1 MKINIARKFP
11 VLGYSLLPT
20 RIHRLENISKLMNA
34 NIYCKRDDLTG
45 FAFGGNKTRK
55 LDYLIADAVKNNYD
69 TIIAAG
75 ANQSN
80 FCRIAS
86 AYGAA
91 SGLKTYLV
99 LGGRKPDIPT
109 GNLMLDYLFG
119 AEIIHVDS
127 EEWAIWEKEAVK
139 LELYLTEKGRKVY
152 RMPIGGSTPTG
163 ALGYVEAVRE
173 ITEYSSDTG
182 INFSNIFFP
191 TGSAGTQSGL
201 IAGKAIYGLNSEIN
215 GIAITKNAEQITDEV
230 SALTDGI
237 FRILEID
244 RPECVIRVD
253 DNYIGA
259 KYGAFT
265 ESADKTVNLFA
276 KKEGILLDYVYSGK
290 AAAGMLDYMRKNMIS
305 KSGNILFIHTGGNI
319 QLFK

>member
-1 MKINIARKFP
+1 MKNNIARKFP

-55 LDYLIADAVKNNYD
+55 LDYLIADAVKNKYD

-75 ANQSN
+75 ASQSN

-91 SGLKTYLV
+91 TGLKTYLV
-99 LGGRKPDIPT
+99 LGGVKPDIPT

-119 AEIIHVDS
+119 AEIIHVGS
-127 EEWAIWEKEAVK
+127 EEWDIWEKEAVK

-152 RMPIGGSTPTG
+152 RMPIGGSTPVG

-173 ITEYSSDTG
+173 IADYSSVTG
-182 INFSNIFFP
+182 INFSNVFFP

-201 IAGKAIYGLNSEIN
+201 IAGKTISGLNSEIN
-215 GIAITKNAEQITDEV
+215 GIAITKNAKQITDEV
-230 SALTDGI
+230 SALTDGV
-237 FRILEID
+237 FRILEIE
-244 RPECVIRVD
+244 RPECVISVD

-265 ESADKTVNLFA
+265 ESADEAVKLFA

-290 AAAGMLDYMRKNMIS
+290 AAAGMFDYIRKKKTS
-305 KSGNILFIHTGGNI
+305 KNGNILFIHTGGNI

>member
-1 MKINIARKFP
+1 MKNNIARNFP

-20 RIHRLENISKLMNA
+20 RIHKLENISKLMNA

-55 LDYLIADAVKNNYD
+55 LDYLIADALKNKYD

-91 SGLKTYLV
+91 AGLKTYLV
-99 LGGRKPDIPT
+99 LGGGKPDIPS

-127 EEWAIWEKEAVK
+127 EEWDIWENEAVK
-139 LELYLTEKGRKVY
+139 LESYLNGQGKKVY
-152 RMPIGGSTPTG
+152 RMPVGGSTPVG

-173 ITEYSSDTG
+173 IIDYSTDTG
-182 INFSNIFFP
+182 INFGNIFFP

-201 IAGKAIYGLNSEIN
+201 IAGKALYGLKSALN
-215 GIAITKNAEQITDEV
+215 GIAITKNAKQITDEV

-237 FRILEID
+237 FGILEIKKSEYD
-244 RPECVIRVD
+244 IKVD

-265 ESADKTVNLFA
+265 ESADEAVNLFA

-290 AAAGMLDYMRKNMIS
+290 AAAGMFDYIREKKIPKNV
-305 KSGNILFIHTGGNI
+305 NILFIHTGGNI

>member
-1 MKINIARKFP
+1 MKNNIARKFP
-11 VLGYSLLPT
+11 RLTYSLLPT
-20 RIHRLENISKLMNA
+20 SIHKLENISKLMNA

-55 LDYLIADAVKNNYD
+55 LDYLIADAVKNKYD
-69 TIIAAG
+69 TIIATG

-119 AEIIHVDS
+119 AEIIHVNS
-127 EEWAIWEKEAVK
+127 EEWDIWEKEAVK
-139 LELYLTEKGRKVY
+139 LELYLTKSGRRVY
-152 RMPIGGSTPTG
+152 RMPIGGSTPVG

-173 ITEYSSDTG
+173 IIDYSTDTC
-182 INFSNIFFP
+182 INFSRIFFP

-201 IAGKAIYGLNSEIN
+201 IAGKEISGLKSEIT
-215 GIAITKNAEQITDEV
+215 GIAITKNAKQITDEV

-237 FRILEID
+237 FSILEIEK
-244 RPECVIRVD
+244 PECDIKVD
-253 DNYIGA
+253 DNYIGE

-265 ESADKTVNLFA
+265 ESADEAVNLFA

-290 AAAGMLDYMRKNMIS
+290 AAAGMLDYIRENRIS
-305 KSGNILFIHTGGNI
+305 KNENILFIHTGGNI